1 MSASSAPS
9 ARWSPYTRRD
19 WKRALLLQREHDPDG
34 AGMFLQQS
42 VEKYLKGWL
51 LDRGW
56 KLRRTHEVDRLL
68 DEALVY
74 DPSLQVFRAL
84 CERLSSYYLLERYP
98 VPAPG
103 GPTEVQIT
111 ADLTEGQQLI
121 GILLPGETL

>member
-9 ARWSPYTRRD
+9 ARWSPYARRD

-98 VPAPG
+98 VPSSG
-103 GPTEVQIT
+103 GPSEALIT
-111 ADLTEGQQLI
+111 ADLTEAQQLI
-121 GILLPGETL
+121 GILFPCETL